1 MDKGSKTFIAF
12 GIIALFFVIFVANTQ
27 KITNQNQQPTS
38 TQNTG
43 INSTTEK
50 TTKQTTANQTITD
63 QTTPQIKYVDGIYE
77 GQGTGKN
84 PGIKVSVTIKDDKI
98 KDITIISSNDNS
110 DYFDEAAAVIPK
122 SIIEAQD
129 TNVNTVSGATLS
141 SKGIIK
147 AVEYALSKA
156 IK

>member
-1 MDKGSKTFIAF
+1 MDKGSKTFIVV
-12 GIIALFFVIFVANTQ
+12 GIIALFFVIFVANAQ

-38 TQNTG
+38 TQNT
-43 INSTTEK
+43 
-50 TTKQTTANQTITD
+50 ANQTVAD
-63 QTTPQIKYVDGIYE
+63 QITPQIKYVDGIYE
-77 GQGTGKN
+77 GLGTGKN

>member
-1 MDKGSKTFIAF
+1 MDEGNKIFIVVSVF
-12 GIIALFFVIFVANTQ
+12 ALFFVIFVANTQ
-27 KITNQNQQPTS
+27 KITNQNQQPKTS
-38 TQNTG
+38 EQATP
-43 INSTTEK
+43 
-50 TTKQTTANQTITD
+50 D
-63 QTTPQIKYVDGIYE
+63 QAGSGLIAPQIKYIDGIYE

-110 DYFDEAAAVIPK
+110 DYFDEAASVIPK
-122 SIIEAQD
+122 SIIEAQA

-147 AVEYALSKA
+147 AVEDAISKA